1 MPGDEGRL
9 GQGCGG
15 EAFSVGLERSAR
27 KAHSC
32 ANSKRTVPN
41 GIGGRVFAA
50 MRGGRY
56 GTPASCRCWLEG
68 VNPKPLF
75 GLPSGIGLLSK
86 CRRPLMEGEK

>member
-1 MPGDEGRL
+1 MMPGDEGRL

-50 MRGGRY
+50 D
-56 GTPASCRCWLEG
+56 AELAVWNACVL
-68 VNPKPLF
+68 PL
-75 GLPSGIGLLSK
+75 LA
-86 CRRPLMEGEK
+86 